1 MKKYFN
7 IAGPCNPEEHYMIPS
22 ASRCKGLAALIEQKQ
37 YFVIHAARQSGK
49 TTLLLELVNQLNNE
63 GRYHALYCSLES
75 VQGIIEPEKGIP
87 AIVRELG
94 NEIQVHGDLGKLSFA
109 ENADYDDYTA
119 VLRMSLSRF
128 CGLLT
133 KPLIILF
140 DEVDCLANG
149 TLIAFLRQLRYGY
162 VNRSRAPFVHSVGL
176 IGMRNIRDYKG
187 KIREEQ
193 ETLGS
198 ASPFNIV
205 TEVLTLKNFTQEE
218 VEKLYGQHTEATG
231 QVFPPEVTDSVYYY
245 TQGQPWLVNAVA
257 REIIV
262 KILESDHTKAVVS
275 EHVEKGDNYSAKGH
289 AY

>member
-1 MKKYFN
+1 MKHFFN

-22 ASRCKGLAALIEQKQ
+22 ESRCRGLAALIEQKQ

-49 TTLLLELVNQLNNE
+49 TTLLLELVRRLNND
-63 GRYHALYCSLES
+63 GRYHALYCSLET
-75 VQGIIEPEKGIP
+75 VQGIIEPKEGIP

-162 VNRSRAPFVHSVGL
+162 VNRSRAPFVHS
-176 IGMRNIRDYKG
+176 
-187 KIREEQ
+187 
-193 ETLGS
+193 
-198 ASPFNIV
+198 
-205 TEVLTLKNFTQEE
+205 
-218 VEKLYGQHTEATG
+218 
-231 QVFPPEVTDSVYYY
+231 
-245 TQGQPWLVNAVA
+245 
-257 REIIV
+257 
-262 KILESDHTKAVVS
+262 
-275 EHVEKGDNYSAKGH
+275 
-289 AY
+289 